1 MPCVFPL
8 TANLQGE
15 IMPYFIVNKNA
26 QPNGDHEVHN
36 ATTDCDWMP
45 SMGNQL
51 DLGDHTDCRGAVEE
65 AKGTYPQSNGCRYCC
80 PACHTE

>member
-1 MPCVFPL
+1 MIFMR
-8 TANLQGE
+8 GK

-45 SMGNQL
+45 AMGSQL
-51 DLGDHTDCRGAVEE
+51 DLGDHADCHGAVAE
-65 AKGTYPQSNGCRYCC
+65 AKGTYPQSNGCAYCC
-80 PACHTE
+80 LACHKD